1 MALFWCKEVKMTEI
15 PEHMYIVQ
23 WDGIRER
30 FRAENK
36 AVQRYR
42 QVSLLDKR
50 ATITK
55 LW

>member
-1 MALFWCKEVKMTEI
+1 MTI

-23 WDGIRER
+23 WDGIHER
-30 FRAENK
+30 FRPEQL
-36 AVQRYR
+36 AVQRYK
-42 QVSLLDKR
+42 QVSLLDKH

>member
-1 MALFWCKEVKMTEI
+1 MEI

-23 WDGIRER
+23 WGGIQER
-30 FRAENK
+30 FRTEQS
-36 AVQRYR
+36 AVQRYK
-42 QVSLLDKR
+42 QVVALDKH